1 MKEAMRKS
9 ICILSLIVC
18 SIIPANAQTTNHK
31 VYSLFVVNIAKYT
44 AFPSIGNDFKIV
56 VIGKSNV
63 YEELQKVA
71 TTKDVNGKK
80 LNVTQTDDV
89 GKVADAQIIFL
100 SDAKSSSLAD
110 LIKKFEGKP
119 VMIISEREGLFK
131 RGAGLSF
138 IVSEDSKLRID
149 INKTDLEKR
158 QIRISQNI
166 LSTLANTII

>member
-1 MKEAMRKS
+1 MKKS
-9 ICILSLIVC
+9 ICIW
-18 SIIPANAQTTNHK
+18 SIIICSSLSSEAQTTNHK
-31 VYSLFVVNIAKYT
+31 VYSLFVVNIAKY
-44 AFPSIGNDFKIV
+44 ASFPNIGNDFKIV
-56 VIGKSNV
+56 VLGKSNV

-71 TTKDVNGKK
+71 ATKDVNGKK
-80 LNVTQTDDV
+80 MNVVQTDDV

-100 SDAKSSSLAD
+100 SDGKSSSLAD

-158 QIRISQNI
+158 QIRLSQNI
-166 LSTLANTII
+166 ISTLANTII